1 MANYEAT
8 KYDFDGANLTGIQGV
23 NTGLIVPWSDTS
35 VPSGF
40 LACDGTAVSRTTYAN
55 LFAVVG
61 TTYGS
66 GNGSTTFNV
75 PDLQDNVAV
84 GKSPTKAVAS
94 TGGANTVTSSGNL
107 ASLTIG
113 NHTLTTPELPS
124 HTHPGTYVAST
135 AQPDSGANQTLNTQ
149 AAHAPNGPALFS
161 NAGGGGAHT
170 HPTGNLAISGGAT
183 SVLQPYLTVK
193 YIIKT

>member
-8 KYDFDGANLTGIQGV
+8 KYDFDGANLLNIQGV

-40 LACDGTAVSRTTYAN
+40 LACDGTAVSRTTYAD

-84 GKSPTKAVAS
+84 GRSPTKSLAS
-94 TGGANTVTSSGNL
+94 TGGANTVAASGNL
-107 ASLTIG
+107 ASLAIG
-113 NHTLTTPELPS
+113 NHTLTSGELPP
-124 HTHPGTYVAST
+124 HTHPGTYVGSS
-135 AQPDSGANQTLNTQ
+135 AQPDNGQNQGQDTQ
-149 AAHAPNGPALFS
+149 AAHAPTGPVQLS
-161 NAGGGGAHT
+161 N
-170 HPTGNLAISGGAT
+170 SGG
-183 SVLQPYLTVK
+183 
-193 YIIKT
+193 